1 MKYKQ
6 MNASVKSKKGK
17 QILESSLR
25 SVSNMLTRKIN
36 AVKCIHATAEDLAR
50 NFNYTYDKS
59 VPYDYCSAKYSKFFY
74 EDENDDPDPNSEE
87 KLPKYVLNS
96 THYTNVSLEKDSHFY
111 NINVNTNTSCVHVPT
126 NIFDEET
133 NARNAIL
140 WSKGLND
147 IFLKNYNSDPSLSWQ
162 YFGSSHGILRFY
174 PGMRWNTKEVDTY
187 DCRVMSWYIE
197 AATCSKDMIILFD
210 VSGSMTGFKNYVARR
225 TLRSLLDTLSNND
238 YVNVYTFK
246 NTTNFVV
253 DCFLDLVQAT
263 PENLQTLTD
272 TLEPTD
278 EGKTHKVPL
287 EGYANLTTAYIKA
300 FTALKKRRDKC
311 NVSSTQ
317 GCNQLV
323 MVITDY
329 VPGNLT
335 EVFEEYNRE
344 VIGGKTFIP
353 VRVFTYLIG
362 KEVTNVREIQW
373 MACLNRGYFVH
384 IHSVEE
390 VQQQVLKYINVIAR
404 PMILEN
410 KEPPPTWTHA
420 NIDSTRTNKW
430 GVSGDISKPDEDKLV
445 TSVAIPAFDYKYNEE
460 NNDALLLGVAG
471 TDVPIDSIAKLAKP
485 HQLGVNGYSFI
496 VSNNGY
502 LLLHPLLTTTINND
516 LQKNYNSVDFVEV
529 EQVDDGKGTRDLGD
543 QIKNLRNYL
552 VEGVD
557 GNMTQVPVLYHYDN
571 MRRIA
576 RVSHDYFFNKLEGT
590 PFSMGISLPK
600 GYGDTE
606 LLLKENPLEAKQGKE
621 LTGIN
626 VTDYFRYSFRVH
638 PDWVYCKYHYLEGHE
653 SSNSEEEAWKFL
665 VGLSKNEIDITK
677 QQYPENENKTK
688 TFSLET
694 HCGMTPLGKDDYYC
708 NEDLVKQLVFDA
720 KLSAPYFENWIAT
733 DEQWDLARKYNVS
746 VRFIATSSGLTRWH
760 YVFDSDKNEEVDDH
774 GNRRKGYDG
783 DVFGDIYH
791 NTIEETWYKA
801 AVLQHMINKESLVVA
816 TPLPVL
822 DDIIKNPPK
831 VINEDGD
838 ITLTASYAIFYK
850 DETSETPASV
860 VGFQYSYLKFYER
873 FLEITNISIDGS
885 KDPTCDPNSEKYDC
899 YVIDSSGYIV
909 LAKEKE
915 IIGQFFGTVQKHVL
929 QSFLEL
935 GIYDHVEV
943 FNYQALCPLSAL
955 IKKSNSWTLRTP
967 FSLAFNFFHWLVT
980 EALLLLS
987 NLYNPSE
994 YAYAAVVDDQD
1005 YIDLIN
1011 HGYTEAPTTT
1021 ASPLPE
1027 NETVSTKDEEEESP
1041 FSCDHSITLFIL
1053 NQKYFLD
1060 AAGASPVVQ
1069 KDEAGDCWPAY
1080 WAAYVP
1086 KTNLLLV
1093 VVEKHDDFAANCT
1106 EPPDTKPQPTVN
1118 STTSREPCHKLKL
1131 GALHRRRLEGCY
1143 TYHDGSFKSAQV
1155 ESRDGEKLV
1164 QSMSDDIR
1172 AMMELKISAVKRIVE
1187 AAENMAFD
1195 KQNEPVPEDF
1205 QFYNSKEMEE
1215 PWDEVSITTTPET
1228 DFGQESWIVRPPT
1241 KSAHTQQNPHFSN
1254 IPVNTNFSSVHV
1266 PTNVYAWALKWRAD
1280 PVDIYD
1286 CRTRAWYMEAAASPK
1301 DVIILVDRSG
1311 SMTGQRRDIAKHVVT
1326 NILDTLGNND
1336 FVNVMTFADTVEEI
1350 VPCFEDS
1357 LVQATLGN
1365 LRELK
1370 LAMDNFETQ
1379 EIANFSAALTRAFE
1393 LLEIYRNNSGGAN
1406 CNQAIMLVTDGVP
1419 YNYKEIFE
1427 KYNWKYDTPVRVF
1440 TYLIGREV
1448 ADVREVKWM
1457 ACANR
1462 GFYVHL
1468 STLAEVRERVL
1479 EHVNVLARPLVLQR
1493 EKHPVVWTPV
1503 YANVTDPKVADYLW
1517 EQRER
1522 AEQKERF
1529 MSQRRDKN
1537 LFNSDK
1543 EQDRRWRI
1551 TQMKQGQYSELG
1563 NSQYQLMTSVSM
1575 PVYDLRHNEIGV
1587 NGYAFIVTNN
1597 GYILIHPDLRPVFQQ
1612 ILKPSYNSVDMI
1624 EVELFD
1630 DDRGPRNFS
1639 KELTALRKE
1648 IIDQKTGNKVMSVK
1662 YHLDDMKRVSRAKR
1676 HYFWT
1681 GISDSP
1687 FTLVVAI
1694 PENYGRHRITPPPT
1708 DDIHRLSLTSKNISA
1723 RQYLSDK
1730 WSVHPDW
1737 LYCRHYERTFANAE
1751 EELLYFLERVA
1762 KPGWRWPAKPRP
1774 PEHHKNKPGHERHNN
1789 GTPEARE
1796 RNKVSNSTPRNE
1808 YYCDHGL
1815 MQALVYDARNTA
1827 WFNKSISES
1836 ASDEK
1841 AVEFIQRF
1849 GYIVAFLSTHSGLTR
1864 WQTHPPKEHD
1874 NDKPEFGKQWPRAIE
1889 EVWYRR
1895 AVEQHY
1901 VDPLSYVYSVDLSTD
1916 KFPLNVSLAMV
1927 TASHAVFHGDGHRK
1941 APAAVVGFQFKH
1953 ERLSEW
1959 FDNITSSC
1967 EHNKECTTCQS
1978 DSWDCYLVDNNG
1990 WIIVSEDST
1999 QTGQFFG
2006 RIRPDI
2012 MARLVEDEVY
2022 KAVHIV
2028 DYQAV
2033 CFREKKTTN
2042 PATMLFTPLENLR
2055 LVMAWFIAT
2064 TVWFYNCITT
2074 GLAQASS
2081 YSLDD
2086 ENVTPTAYQSYENDE
2101 ETDDPSMS
2109 KPPNMRV
2116 LERDYEK
2123 LVLINRTRPTPCDRE
2138 MYLYQLTDYSN
2149 LDAKLNKPMTE
2160 CSRPFYAQH
2169 VNYTNMLMIV
2179 VDANCPKE
2187 EVAAMSVDA
2196 TEVNYNESLPC
2207 LKHMHPLYR
2216 KQPTSCIRNHSE
2228 ESNIDMCG
2236 RGSLPGNSKTWVT
2249 LSLFLILRYLA

>member
-1 MKYKQ
+1 MC
-6 MNASVKSKKGK
+6 
-17 QILESSLR
+17 
-25 SVSNMLTRKIN
+25 
-36 AVKCIHATAEDLAR
+36 KCVGA
-50 NFNYTYDKS
+50 
-59 VPYDYCSAKYSKFFY
+59 
-74 EDENDDPDPNSEE
+74 
-87 KLPKYVLNS
+87 
-96 THYTNVSLEKDSHFY
+96 
-111 NINVNTNTSCVHVPT
+111 
-126 NIFDEET
+126 
-133 NARNAIL
+133 
-140 WSKGLND
+140 
-147 IFLKNYNSDPSLSWQ
+147 
-162 YFGSSHGILRFY
+162 
-174 PGMRWNTKEVDTY
+174 
-187 DCRVMSWYIE
+187 
-197 AATCSKDMIILFD
+197 
-210 VSGSMTGFKNYVARR
+210 
-225 TLRSLLDTLSNND
+225 
-238 YVNVYTFK
+238 
-246 NTTNFVV
+246 FV
-253 DCFLDLVQAT
+253 
-263 PENLQTLTD
+263 
-272 TLEPTD
+272 
-278 EGKTHKVPL
+278 
-287 EGYANLTTAYIKA
+287 
-300 FTALKKRRDKC
+300 
-311 NVSSTQ
+311 
-317 GCNQLV
+317 
-323 MVITDY
+323 
-329 VPGNLT
+329 
-335 EVFEEYNRE
+335 
-344 VIGGKTFIP
+344 
-353 VRVFTYLIG
+353 
-362 KEVTNVREIQW
+362 
-373 MACLNRGYFVH
+373 
-384 IHSVEE
+384 
-390 VQQQVLKYINVIAR
+390 
-404 PMILEN
+404 
-410 KEPPPTWTHA
+410 
-420 NIDSTRTNKW
+420 
-430 GVSGDISKPDEDKLV
+430 
-445 TSVAIPAFDYKYNEE
+445 
-460 NNDALLLGVAG
+460 
-471 TDVPIDSIAKLAKP
+471 
-485 HQLGVNGYSFI
+485 
-496 VSNNGY
+496 
-502 LLLHPLLTTTINND
+502 
-516 LQKNYNSVDFVEV
+516 
-529 EQVDDGKGTRDLGD
+529 
-543 QIKNLRNYL
+543 
-552 VEGVD
+552 
-557 GNMTQVPVLYHYDN
+557 
-571 MRRIA
+571 
-576 RVSHDYFFNKLEGT
+576 
-590 PFSMGISLPK
+590 
-600 GYGDTE
+600 
-606 LLLKENPLEAKQGKE
+606 
-621 LTGIN
+621 
-626 VTDYFRYSFRVH
+626 
-638 PDWVYCKYHYLEGHE
+638 
-653 SSNSEEEAWKFL
+653 
-665 VGLSKNEIDITK
+665 
-677 QQYPENENKTK
+677 
-688 TFSLET
+688 
-694 HCGMTPLGKDDYYC
+694 
-708 NEDLVKQLVFDA
+708 
-720 KLSAPYFENWIAT
+720 
-733 DEQWDLARKYNVS
+733 
-746 VRFIATSSGLTRWH
+746 
-760 YVFDSDKNEEVDDH
+760 
-774 GNRRKGYDG
+774 
-783 DVFGDIYH
+783 
-791 NTIEETWYKA
+791 
-801 AVLQHMINKESLVVA
+801 
-816 TPLPVL
+816 
-822 DDIIKNPPK
+822 
-831 VINEDGD
+831 
-838 ITLTASYAIFYK
+838 
-850 DETSETPASV
+850 
-860 VGFQYSYLKFYER
+860 
-873 FLEITNISIDGS
+873 
-885 KDPTCDPNSEKYDC
+885 
-899 YVIDSSGYIV
+899 
-909 LAKEKE
+909 
-915 IIGQFFGTVQKHVL
+915 
-929 QSFLEL
+929 
-935 GIYDHVEV
+935 
-943 FNYQALCPLSAL
+943 
-955 IKKSNSWTLRTP
+955 
-967 FSLAFNFFHWLVT
+967 
-980 EALLLLS
+980 LLLLV
-987 NLYNPSE
+987 L
-994 YAYAAVVDDQD
+994 
-1005 YIDLIN
+1005 
-1011 HGYTEAPTTT
+1011 
-1021 ASPLPE
+1021 
-1027 NETVSTKDEEEESP
+1027 
-1041 FSCDHSITLFIL
+1041 
-1053 NQKYFLD
+1053 FLD
-1060 AAGASPVVQ
+1060 SRDCSASDAPAKISLNSVQ
-1069 KDEAGDCWPAY
+1069 A
-1080 WAAYVP
+1080 WAV
-1086 KTNLLLV
+1086 
-1093 VVEKHDDFAANCT
+1093 
-1106 EPPDTKPQPTVN
+1106 
-1118 STTSREPCHKLKL
+1118 KL
-1131 GALHRRRLEGCY
+1131 GTEL
-1143 TYHDGSFKSAQV
+1143 YHFGEFITRKKEVQDSFKSAQV

-1172 AMMELKISAVKRIVE
+1172 AMMELKISAVKRIVD
-1187 AAENMAFD
+1187 AAQNMAFD

-1228 DFGQESWIVRPPT
+1228 DFGQESWIVRPPS
-1241 KSAHTQQNPHFSN
+1241 KNAHTQQNPHFSN

-1266 PTNVYAWALKWRAD
+1266 PTNVYAWAPEVIKGIHWSEGLDTHFINNYQSDPTLSWQYFGSSTGFMRHYPALKWRAD

-1427 KYNWKYDTPVRVF
+1427 KFNWKYDTPVRVF
-1440 TYLIGREV
+1440 TYLIGREVKV

-1493 EKHPVVWTPV
+1493 AKHPVVWTPV

-1575 PVYDLRHNEIGV
+1575 PVYDLRHNENITENVLINEAYWVSVTKESVEENGQKEMRIARLLGVAGTDVPLSEIQALMTPYKIGV

-1774 PEHHKNKPGHERHNN
+1774 PEHHKNKTGHERHNN
-1789 GTPEARE
+1789 GTSEARE
-1796 RNKVSNSTPRNE
+1796 RSKNE

-1841 AVEFIQRF
+1841 APLTKVIGLLPRVEFIQRF

-1978 DSWDCYLVDNNG
+1978 DNWDCYLVDNNG
-1990 WIIVSEDST
+1990 WIVVSEDST

-2086 ENVTPTAYQSYENDE
+2086 AYQSYENDE

-2149 LDAKLNKPMTE
+2149 LDAKLNVPVDDK
-2160 CSRPFYAQH
+2160 CHRPFYAQH

-2179 VDANCPKE
+2179 VDANCPKL

-2216 KQPTSCIRNHSE
+2216 KQPTSCIRNHTE